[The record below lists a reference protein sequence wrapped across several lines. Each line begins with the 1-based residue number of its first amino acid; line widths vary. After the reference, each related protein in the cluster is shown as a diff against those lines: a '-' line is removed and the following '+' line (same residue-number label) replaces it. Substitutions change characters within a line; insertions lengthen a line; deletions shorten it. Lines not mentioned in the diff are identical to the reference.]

1 MDFKKVLL
9 ILFVLGCIPLFAQ
22 QVTTSAHGIVG
33 FPMGD
38 FGESLNQIG
47 FGPEV
52 GLRISLPETPLWFGL
67 DFGVL
72 TLHQKKRYVNTAD
85 AGIELEPL
93 KGEILAHF
101 VTRIQIERENMIPY
115 IEGLIGIQH
124 FYSES
129 SDDTDPIYAPTNNS
143 SGFSTSEV
151 DRIWSAGFATG
162 MLMHIWE
169 YESES
174 DNKIKNI
181 YLDARLRTVF
191 GGEVDIVRGQVGVN
205 SDEFDSAPERV
216 RSNMLTFQIGVM
228 FEF

>member
-1 MDFKKVLL
+1 MDFKKVLV
-9 ILFVLGCIPLFAQ
+9 IFIVLGCMPLFAQ

-38 FGESLNQIG
+38 FGESLDQIG

-52 GLRISLPETPLWFGL
+52 GLRISLSETPIWFGL

-72 TLHQKKRYVNTAD
+72 TLEQKKNWVNTAD
-85 AGIELEPL
+85 NGIELEPL

-101 VTRIQIERENMIPY
+101 VTRIQIERDNMIPY
-115 IEGLIGIQH
+115 IEGLFGFQH

-129 SDDTDPIYAPTNNS
+129 SDDTDPIYMPENNT

-181 YLDARLRTVF
+181 YLDARLRTIF
-191 GGEVDIVRGQVGVN
+191 GGKVDIV
-205 SDEFDSAPERV
+205 DENESPGEELPFYLSNRV